1 MKRLSKTLA
10 LLLITISVLG
20 TVPQKTKAVIPV
32 IDAANQTV
40 SWLQQASNSISAA
53 VDTWDKSNS
62 VLVMALKRVAAK
74 VLLKT
79 TQRIVN
85 WGTTGFQ
92 GNPFYV
98 QDQGSFFRSIA
109 DQQLA
114 NTVDE
119 VLKEKCAG
127 ATCPY
132 ARTTAKA
139 LIKGYANEQTGIK
152 YNLNEILGTTN
163 AEKCKEG
170 EIGAGGWTCIN
181 ALTQNPQN
189 NFLGAYIEASR
200 EISDRTQEAIQGQK
214 EELMQNNGFLSLRV
228 CAEKKPKNARGDTL
242 EVGGG
247 TRTYPHTTLSGKQ
260 VFCVENPNSQAELWK
275 CAGTCTPRDK
285 ELSETVRTQW
295 EARKCY
301 DKKSTEV
308 TDITAGLGIGNS
320 TLGAGALGLNGDI
333 KADDCARYE
342 TQTPGNL
349 IKSQLDKALLIPIED
364 KLNAK
369 SSGGTIVDMLV
380 DLTANLLDKGLSS
393 LVSKNTTRRQIA
405 QNSSSGGNVFLGNT
419 TSTWYTGNLDSG
431 LKLEDEINPGNPS
444 TTLTEAIRLTEEE
457 LVVLNQ
463 IRTKSIRVPEETMRL
478 DRCLPGPDVGWEQ
491 RLREEFQEETRRLER
506 IAEKDNNRGDRA
518 EETLRQLKLFLEEQ
532 IQKTKFGLIGV
543 NGVNI
548 PSASIILSRIA
559 EKDAF
564 ISRAE
569 EVNTRIAKKTSV
581 LAILQ
586 DIERSIRSHPSS
598 VASGQFVVNPSQ
610 NIGELRSRFRQIE
623 RDIGN
628 EESLLDV
635 KGELDIFNQDF
646 TRSFDRTSS
655 DSLISRCT
663 DERAQ
668 APDISSKDSA
678 QKLFCE
684 WDSLQTGT
692 IGASGSSYIIPLFG
706 LFSGLNIIPNIK
718 CDTYYQSNLGNY
730 IR

>member
-1 MKRLSKTLA
+1 MKQLSKTLG
-10 LLLITISVLG
+10 LLLILISLVG
-20 TVPQKTKAVIPV
+20 VAPQKTRAVIPV

-119 VLKEKCAG
+119 VLKEKCSG
-127 ATCPY
+127 TTCPY

-139 LIKGYANEQTGIK
+139 LIKGYAGSTPGAGAK
-152 YNLNEILGTTN
+152 YNLNQTLGS
-163 AEKCKEG
+163 A
-170 EIGAGGWTCIN
+170 AQDFRDDFSVGGWKGWD
-181 ALTQNPQN
+181 AYTQNPQN
-189 NFLGAYIEASR
+189 NYLGAFIETSK
-200 EISDRTQEAIQGQK
+200 EVSDRIEDSIEGQK

-228 CAEKKPKNARGDTL
+228 CTEKKPKNARGDTL
-242 EVGGG
+242 EIGGN

-260 VFCVENPNSQAELWK
+260 VFCVENPTSQAELWQ

-308 TDITAGLGIGNS
+308 TDISAGLGIGNS
-320 TLGAGALGLNGDI
+320 TLGAGTLGLNGDI

-349 IKSQLDKALLIPIED
+349 IKSQLDKALLVPIED

-369 SSGGTIVDMLV
+369 SSGGSIIDMLV
-380 DLTANLLDKGLSS
+380 DLTANLLDKGLTS
-393 LVSKNTTRRQIA
+393 LVSKNTTKRQTA
-405 QNSSSGGNVFLGNT
+405 QNSSSGGNIFLGNT
-419 TSTWYTGNLDSG
+419 TSSWYTGNLDSG

-444 TTLTEAIRLTEEE
+444 TTLKEAMRLTEEE
-457 LVVLNQ
+457 LLVLNQ
-463 IRTKSIRVPEETMRL
+463 IRTKSIRIPEETMRL

-532 IQKTKFGLIGV
+532 IQKTKFGLISV
-543 NGVNI
+543 NGTNI

-569 EVNTRIAKKTSV
+569 DVNTRIAKKTSV

-586 DIERSIRSHPSS
+586 DIERSIASKPSS
-598 VASGQFVVNPSQ
+598 IVNGQFIVNPNQ

-628 EESLLDV
+628 EESLLDI
-635 KGELDIFNQDF
+635 KGELDIFEQDF
-646 TRSFDRTSS
+646 NRSFNVTSS

-663 DERAQ
+663 NERTQ
-668 APDISSKDSA
+668 YPDIASKDQA

-684 WDSLQTGT
+684 WDALQTGT
-692 IGASGSSYIIPLFG
+692 IGAAGSSYIIPLFG